1 VHSDFSLFSFHLSLS
16 FHKVPAAVFVVR
28 RHGGERGQ
36 RAGHAGISR
45 RFSAQVRPLTGHAQV
60 SLVGFTCYYRRK
72 MMLVAG

>member
-1 VHSDFSLFSFHLSLS
+1 MHSDFSLFSFHLSLS

-60 SLVGFTCYYRRK
+60 SLVGLPATIEEK
-72 MMLVAG
+72 